1 MSAWR
6 PDPDVERAN
15 ALDRAWFAEHPGETV
30 YFRAPILGE
39 FDVRVEEH
47 VFLLNTTAIALVRV
61 EQIAPGVRRRTG
73 LPFIEH
79 LP

>member
-1 MSAWR
+1 M
-6 PDPDVERAN
+6 
-15 ALDRAWFAEHPGETV
+15 

-47 VFLLNTTAIALVRV
+47 VFLLNTTEIALVRV